1 MVLKLKEYLV
11 KTHHCAKNDR
21 MFLQNWFESIIVKVE
36 SYPSFFCGHGKSSIV
51 AAITPM
57 RSTTWC
63 QELWMKKNP
72 SPFNLEGTVQCGV
85 FLSKLATKGHLISNG
100 LFSVFNSSKKWTK
113 KKINLTVLWYLWWN
127 CFCSFF
133 GYQKVLLKLTVLYH
147 HLFQFLCLRLKH
159 LHDLIFYTI

>member
-11 KTHHCAKNDR
+11 KTHHCEKNNG

-85 FLSKLATKGHLISNG
+85 FLSKLATKGHLISKG
-100 LFSVFNSSKKWTK
+100 LFGVFNSSKKMNEKTK
-113 KKINLTVLWYLWWN
+113 KFNLTVLWYLWCN

-133 GYQKVLLKLTVLYH
+133 GRIEDIKKFFYLY
-147 HLFQFLCLRLKH
+147 LYDSIYIK
-159 LHDLIFYTI
+159 I